1 MSSWLRSVGPCWVAW
16 LVACG
21 SPSAHRTP
29 VAVPQAV
36 RGEPGPLS
44 PLHPYCENAAPVTAC
59 VDGRCAQAGDECVD
73 GLCVALWDWDCEH
86 RCRPADVPQILCHG
100 NSAHHGVFRD
110 GRRVRYLS
118 ALMPPELSNC
128 GRWSWRVYDVVP
140 DEAPRP
146 WLDTDSLSHWFSSSY
161 DCERGQVG
169 RYERADLLSTAEAS
183 GWSLYLMLDVQ
194 HPRAGHGQV
203 QPNAAAVVQP

>member
-1 MSSWLRSVGPCWVAW
+1 
-16 LVACG
+16 
-21 SPSAHRTP
+21 
-29 VAVPQAV
+29 
-36 RGEPGPLS
+36 
-44 PLHPYCENAAPVTAC
+44 
-59 VDGRCAQAGDECVD
+59 
-73 GLCVALWDWDCEH
+73 
-86 RCRPADVPQILCHG
+86 
-100 NSAHHGVFRD
+100 
-110 GRRVRYLS
+110 
-118 ALMPPELSNC
+118 MPPELSNC

-203 QPNAAAVVQP
+203 QPNAAAVVQLAAPTDPRRDLAGQRAREWLRANRYEVPR